1 MSFNNSNQNDKLVEN
16 LKTDITDIQEELN
29 YAYYTI
35 NKLKTELDNK
45 KKELLNVCSHP
56 NKIRKREDGPYG
68 ERYWYCDKCK
78 LEF

>member
-1 MSFNNSNQNDKLVEN
+1 MSFDNSMQNDKLVQN
-16 LKTDITDIQEELN
+16 LKTDIISIQDELKC
-29 YAYYTI
+29 AYNII
-35 NKLKTELDNK
+35 NKLNTDLDNK

-68 ERYWYCDKCK
+68 ERYWYCDKCN

>member
-1 MSFNNSNQNDKLVEN
+1 MDFNNSMQNNTLIDTLHS
-16 LKTDITDIQEELN
+16 DIECIQTELN
-29 YAYYTI
+29 NAYYTI
-35 NKLKTELDNK
+35 NKLQNQLNNK
-45 KKELLNVCSHP
+45 KKELLNACSHP

>member
-1 MSFNNSNQNDKLVEN
+1 MEIVLSSTKSKYLEICSLCD
-16 LKTDITDIQEELN
+16 
-29 YAYYTI
+29 
-35 NKLKTELDNK
+35 LDNK